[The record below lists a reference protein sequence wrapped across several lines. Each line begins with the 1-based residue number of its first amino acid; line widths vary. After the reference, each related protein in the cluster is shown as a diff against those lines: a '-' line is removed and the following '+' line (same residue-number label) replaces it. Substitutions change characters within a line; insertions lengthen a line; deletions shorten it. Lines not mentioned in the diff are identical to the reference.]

1 MKRQRVIRIFP
12 TGKPPDPESESPG
25 AVGTAIGAEVQSVLE
40 RTTQAYRKLDQIVQ
54 SAAADVEPSNFSRRR
69 SPRVRRRYYPQQAVA
84 RPLTRSDHACLCR
97 CDRVVIPLSDCW
109 RSNRHVPMLEG
120 S

>member
-40 RTTQAYRKLDQIVQ
+40 RTTQAYRKLDQISSRPRQMLSLRTSPV
-54 SAAADVEPSNFSRRR
+54 AAA
-69 SPRVRRRYYPQQAVA
+69 RVFAGDTIR
-84 RPLTRSDHACLCR
+84 
-97 CDRVVIPLSDCW
+97 
-109 RSNRHVPMLEG
+109 NRL
-120 S
+120 